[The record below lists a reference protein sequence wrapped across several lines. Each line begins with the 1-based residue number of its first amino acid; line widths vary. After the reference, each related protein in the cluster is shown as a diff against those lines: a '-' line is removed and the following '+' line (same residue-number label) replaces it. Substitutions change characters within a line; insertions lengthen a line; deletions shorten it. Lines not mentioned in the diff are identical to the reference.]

1 LFLATRVGRK
11 TCAILTVLLRW
22 VPTCGPAVKP
32 EHKSV
37 CFETYRPPI
46 EFERPVDRMAQ
57 AEFDRLVVYADSRS
71 RSANHIVSTSGRS
84 QHSALEP
91 VITKEAQSVVS
102 QKL

>member
-1 LFLATRVGRK
+1 MCNIDHSAGLGSHVWTSSE
-11 TCAILTVLLRW
+11 
-22 VPTCGPAVKP
+22 P

-37 CFETYRPPI
+37 CFETFQSPI
-46 EFERPVDRMAQ
+46 EFERPVDRIAQ
-57 AEFDRLVVYADSRS
+57 SEFDQPVVYADSRSRS

-91 VITKEAQSVVS
+91 VITKEAQSIVS